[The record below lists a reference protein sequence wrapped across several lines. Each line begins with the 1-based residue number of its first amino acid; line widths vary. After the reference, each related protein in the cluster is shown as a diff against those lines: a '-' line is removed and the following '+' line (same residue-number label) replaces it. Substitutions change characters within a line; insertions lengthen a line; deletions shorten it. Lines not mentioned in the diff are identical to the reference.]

1 MRLRQSV
8 PLLPNH
14 TERSFTRIT
23 TISGFQNS
31 PVRQARRVVLLMIF
45 AVTLTLLIIFAVSVL
60 RYQPALSAA
69 PGYEMKF
76 VTEPNL
82 WNNPV
87 RVWQRITEQR
97 PCEYQIL
104 GWSPDNQLYYKAACG
119 TQTQVW
125 AYAPNRLYNPAAS
138 VPSQLNQETVSKG
151 QVLDMVRADGVRP
164 IEYESRTRP
173 LYLKSEGYVSPNGR
187 WIAIVT
193 QHIYGPQD
201 IVVLTSKN

>member
-1 MRLRQSV
+1 M
-8 PLLPNH
+8 
-14 TERSFTRIT
+14 TAIA
-23 TISGFQNS
+23 GFQNS
-31 PVRQARRVVLLMIF
+31 PVRQVRRVVLLMIF
-45 AVTLTLLIIFAVSVL
+45 AATMTLLIIFAVSAL

-82 WNNPV
+82 WDNPV

-104 GWSPDNQLYYKAACG
+104 GWSPDNQLYYKAICG
-119 TQTQVW
+119 TQTRVW
-125 AYAPNRLYNPAAS
+125 AYAPNRLHNPAS

-151 QVLDMVRADGVRP
+151 QVLDLVRADGVRP